1 LGKGDKDVGRRRP
14 LSGMRGVVLG
24 AGLGALAAK
33 KGGPLVQKGGAR
45 VRQAMLKYLMSHGV
59 TGQGAGGTPGA

>member
-1 LGKGDKDVGRRRP
+1 MGKSDKNDGKRGL

-33 KGGPLVQKGGAR
+33 KGGPLVQKAM
-45 VRQAMLKYLMSHGV
+45 VRYLMSHGV
-59 TGQGAGGTPGA
+59 SATGQAAGGAPGGVS

>member
-1 LGKGDKDVGRRRP
+1 LGKSDRNVGKRGL

-33 KGGPLVQKGGAR
+33 KGGPLVQKAM
-45 VRQAMLKYLMSHGV
+45 VRYLMSHGTGA
-59 TGQGAGGTPGA
+59 TGQAGGGTPAG